1 MKRMMDQVFSSTA
14 HQYVEDM
21 LAEYTILERELVSEK
36 ATTIE
41 QKVAIIRDRLSRLQ
55 TDWDKQFVSNSPHYV
70 EVDYQCPISGTY
82 RNKVKVGKFHFLA
95 VRNYICQRHLEL
107 RGFYPDARD
116 TYKMTCRVI
125 AAWWRCKLV
134 KEISRKKVRPNFDY
148 LNGHIQSVI

>member
-1 MKRMMDQVFSSTA
+1 MMDQVFSSTA

-134 KEISRKKVRPNFDY
+134 KEMGKKNLRPRFDY